1 MRQYFEND
9 INTYFFVH
17 LVFDYNENDSLAFK
31 TSFFDFRGEKGR
43 DKSLDI
49 SPNRFYMGN
58 YKTAKQRALDAQDET
73 LKNLFSEKYH
83 QKEELRN

>member
-1 MRQYFEND
+1 MILIILF
-9 INTYFFVH
+9 IH
-17 LVFDYNENDSLAFK
+17 LVFDYNENDSLAYK

-58 YKTAKQRALDAQDET
+58 YKTAK
-73 LKNLFSEKYH
+73 
-83 QKEELRN
+83 